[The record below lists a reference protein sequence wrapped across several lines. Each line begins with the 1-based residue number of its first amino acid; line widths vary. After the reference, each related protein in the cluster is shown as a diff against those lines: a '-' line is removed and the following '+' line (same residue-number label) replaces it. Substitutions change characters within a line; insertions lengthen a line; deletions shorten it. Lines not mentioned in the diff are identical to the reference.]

1 MISLEHVCAR
11 AGKSLRRSSLRRFAP
26 PVGVPRD
33 QFQLD
38 DISFTVPRG
47 AYGIVIGPAGA
58 GKTTLLEVI
67 AGVIPVTSGRVML
80 DDHDAT
86 SLPPESR
93 GVGIVY
99 QHGYLFPHLTVREN
113 VEYGAASRDAADES
127 AKRFGVDAF
136 EERATGALSGGER
149 QLVALARALARRP
162 GILLLDEPFSALDPR
177 SRNAARRALRALY
190 QERRFTVLQ
199 VTHDFAE
206 AGLLGDVAIMV
217 DRGVVVQQGS
227 PESVFRQPAS
237 PYIAD
242 FLGAENVFAGMIA
255 ESSDREATG
264 QRALEFKT
272 GSLVLYALGDA
283 QPGPAHAVI
292 RAEEIVLSSDIPASS
307 MQNHFRGTVV
317 ELMPAGP
324 LTRVTLDAAG
334 TPIVAAV
341 TARSVRELD
350 LTIGKEIVASF
361 KTTAVHLC

>member
-1 MISLEHVCAR
+1 MISLEHVAAR
-11 AGKSLRRSSLRRFAP
+11 AGKFR
-26 PVGVPRD
+26 
-33 QFQLD
+33 LD
-38 DISFTVPRG
+38 DISFTIPRG

-67 AGVIPVTSGRVML
+67 AGVTPVTSGRVTL

-86 SLPPESR
+86 LLPPESR

-113 VEYGAASRDAADES
+113 VEYGAVSRDAADES

-136 EERATGALSGGER
+136 DERATGALSGGER

-162 GILLLDEPFSALDPR
+162 DILLLDEPFSALDPR
-177 SRNAARRALRALY
+177 SRSSARRALRALY

-206 AGLLGDVAIMV
+206 AGLLGDVAIML

-227 PESVFRQPAS
+227 PEIVFRQPAS

-242 FLGAENVFAGMIA
+242 FLGAENVFAGA
-255 ESSDREATG
+255 VVELSDRATG
-264 QRALEFKT
+264 ERALEFKT
-272 GSLVLYALGDA
+272 GSLVLYALGDV

-292 RAEEIVLSSDIPASS
+292 RAEEIVLSSDTPSSS
-307 MQNHFRGTVV
+307 MQNHFAGTVV

-324 LTRVTLDAAG
+324 LTRVTVDAAG

-341 TARSVRELD
+341 TARSVRELE
-350 LTIGKEIVASF
+350 LRIGKEIVASF